1 MDNQDFDVREYVKQ
15 MSILLDLQIKAE
27 YEDEVVKNF
36 SSIQTFAYLVNSF
49 PMPEEIGSTADLLL
63 DTIRNEFIK

>member
-15 MSILLDLQIKAE
+15 MSTLLDLQIKAE

-36 SSIQTFAYLVNSF
+36 TNIQALANLVNSF
-49 PMPEEIGSTADLLL
+49 PLPENVEPIS
-63 DTIRNEFIK
+63 IFQP